1 MIEKCFFSLVVLSV
15 VFAAF
20 TGNMGAVANAAL
32 DGAANAVTVVIS
44 LCGAMCLWNGIMEV
58 LRESGA
64 IKVLS
69 RLLSPVLRHVFP
81 KTWKSG
87 VGRDEVCAAL
97 SANILGLGNAATPLA
112 LSAMEKMSAACAGG
126 AASDDM
132 VTFAALGA
140 ASLDLLPTTLI
151 ALRRS
156 AGSLNPF
163 NIIVP
168 IWICS
173 ASCAFLTVVL
183 CRLCA
188 AGSSARERQKEAKA
202 HSKAG
207 HIPPSAVGAD
217 APNSAHAEN
226 TSAPSDEP
234 ALPQGIVGCSAAS
247 GSICTAKAPSI
258 SGYASTANS
267 SPQSAAQCGAFS
279 SDTRCGVANAPQ
291 KGGKRPSQTRRK
303 YADN

>member
-32 DGAANAVTVVIS
+32 DGAANAVTVVLS
-44 LCGAMCLWNGIMEV
+44 LCGAMCLWNGVMEV
-58 LRESGA
+58 LRKSGA

-81 KTWKSG
+81 KTWQNG
-87 VGRDEVCAAL
+87 AGRDEVCAAL
-97 SANILGLGNAATPLA
+97 SANILGIGNAATPLA
-112 LSAMEKMSAACAGG
+112 LSAMEKMNAACTGG

-156 AGSLNPF
+156 AGSIDPF

-173 ASCAFLTVVL
+173 ASCAFLTVAL

-188 AGSSARERQKEAKA
+188 AVSSAHGRKKKTKAQIKAER
-202 HSKAG
+202 SL
-207 HIPPSAVGAD
+207 PSAGGAS
-217 APNSAHAEN
+217 PYSAHDEN
-226 TSAPSDEP
+226 TSAPSGKA
-234 ALPQGIVGCSAAS
+234 ALPQGTVGCSAAS
-247 GSICTAKAPSI
+247 ESTSFAKAGTFA
-258 SGYASTANS
+258 GYASAANS
-267 SPQSAAQCGAFS
+267 SPRRAAPHGFIS
-279 SDTRCGVANAPQ
+279 SDTRCGSAHALQ
-291 KGGKRPSQTRRK
+291 KGGKCPSKTRRQ

>member
-64 IKVLS
+64 IRVLS

-81 KTWKSG
+81 KTWQSG
-87 VGRDEVCAAL
+87 AGRDEVCAAL
-97 SANILGLGNAATPLA
+97 SANILGIGNAATPLA
-112 LSAMEKMSAACAGG
+112 LSAMEKMNAACTGG
-126 AASDDM
+126 VASDDM

-151 ALRRS
+151 ALRRG
-156 AGSLNPF
+156 AGSLDPF

-188 AGSSARERQKEAKA
+188 AASSLHEKKKKARIQSKTGRFSPSAGTAESSAY
-202 HSKAG
+202 
-207 HIPPSAVGAD
+207 
-217 APNSAHAEN
+217 AEN
-226 TSAPSDEP
+226 RSSPSDEP
-234 ALPQGIVGCSAAS
+234 ALPQKIVGCSAAS
-247 GSICTAKAPSI
+247 GSIRTAKAGAFA
-258 SGYASTANS
+258 GYASSANNSPHLTAPRGAV
-267 SPQSAAQCGAFS
+267 SPGARCGAAS
-279 SDTRCGVANAPQ
+279 PPQ
-291 KGGKRPSQTRRK
+291 KGGGKCPSGTRRQ